1 MLQES
6 LVRHIVLNGSGG
18 QLLFIMIVS
27 WCIVISISSDILLL
41 QRLSNIDLVKG
52 IQEALSGLE

>member
-6 LVRHIVLNGSGG
+6 LVRQIVLNGSGG
-18 QLLFIMIVS
+18 LLLLIMIVS
-27 WCIVISISSDILLL
+27 WGIVITISSDILLL